1 MRQLILTSPNRF
13 PPGQQAAYEADRDQ
27 ALPLLRRLSALRPLG
42 CAAADKERLHQFI
55 VSVTTQYYGQGK
67 SMAQLLVAGHNALA
81 DSLSRY
87 AGRPKEFARFG
98 VWWVRQGMQAVID
111 KNNIAEQSEI

>member
-55 VSVTTQYYGQGK
+55 VSVATQYYGQGK
-67 SMAQLLVAGHNALA
+67 SMAQLLIAGHNALA
-81 DSLSRY
+81 DSYDQYNGSPEY
-87 AGRPKEFARFG
+87 FARFG
-98 VWWVRQGMQAVID
+98 TWCVRQGMLAALERPSQ
-111 KNNIAEQSEI
+111 